1 MNDLQFHPCENC
13 KPYFEQLHEF
23 YEKEFRKLERRI
35 VELERANIELKK
47 ENEKIKKKLLAYEN
61 PHTPPSKQRF
71 PKRKKSTSP
80 KKNGRP
86 KGYPGSTRKFRKP
99 DKTIILTAKKCP
111 YCGKRMGK
119 PDRVERRI
127 VEDIPEPVQTTVTE
141 FLQCYYTCPHCGK
154 KVVTKHKDLPDTGN
168 FGNNVLAHVTLM
180 KYGDRM
186 TYRKIKEALKR
197 QHGLIITHSSLIDF
211 IRRVSIKARREY
223 GKILKRIRLSKVV
236 HVDETSVKVD
246 GKTYWI
252 WIFLTETDILIAIRK
267 SRGKRVLEE
276 ILGKDYQGTI
286 VCDGL
291 KVYLSF
297 TTNLQRCW
305 AHLLREAEYLAE
317 NLDGARA
324 LYEELKN
331 LYKNLLETL
340 STDPPLDQRK
350 LIRERGEKRLM
361 TIICKNQSLGGE
373 IQKLTNKVNNGFKY
387 WFTFVTNPLVEPTN
401 NAAERGLREHVVHRK
416 IIGTLRNEWGTFT
429 HETMMT
435 VLQTWKQQGYN
446 TYQKSMEVLRS

>member
-1 MNDLQFHPCENC
+1 MC
-13 KPYFEQLHEF
+13 
-23 YEKEFRKLERRI
+23 
-35 VELERANIELKK
+35 
-47 ENEKIKKKLLAYEN
+47 
-61 PHTPPSKQRF
+61 
-71 PKRKKSTSP
+71 
-80 KKNGRP
+80 
-86 KGYPGSTRKFRKP
+86 
-99 DKTIILTAKKCP
+99 
-111 YCGKRMGK
+111 
-119 PDRVERRI
+119 
-127 VEDIPEPVQTTVTE
+127 
-141 FLQCYYTCPHCGK
+141 
-154 KVVTKHKDLPDTGN
+154 
-168 FGNNVLAHVTLM
+168 
-180 KYGDRM
+180 
-186 TYRKIKEALKR
+186 
-197 QHGLIITHSSLIDF
+197 
-211 IRRVSIKARREY
+211 IR
-223 GKILKRIRLSKVV
+223 
-236 HVDETSVKVD
+236 D
-246 GKTYWI
+246 
-252 WIFLTETDILIAIRK
+252 
-267 SRGKRVLEE
+267 
-276 ILGKDYQGTI
+276 
-286 VCDGL
+286 
-291 KVYLSF
+291 SF

-340 STDPPLDQRK
+340 STDPPPDQRK

-373 IQKLTNKVNNGFKY
+373 IQKLTNKINNGFKY